1 MPLKIVTWNI
11 NGIRAVKDKSTKQML
26 DSLQA
31 DIVCLQE
38 TKVTRDMLDEPVAIV
53 EGYDSYFS
61 FSRKRTG
68 YSGTATYCNARVS
81 PLKAEEGLTGRLSMN
96 HECIIK
102 CYGNTFDYTSAELES
117 LDAEGRCIITQHQ
130 IRLPNDEVKNVA
142 LLNVYVPRA
151 GDKEDRLWYK
161 LKFLTLLQSRAEELL
176 KQNIHVIIL
185 GDLNLA
191 HRAIDNCDP
200 EGNSDC
206 NVRTSRVWMNQ
217 FLQASERDLSLP
229 ESDDSLTK
237 VALPDLKGGMFSD
250 VYRQLHMDQENA
262 CTNWNSSTDARKTNY
277 GRRLDYVLIDTGLSP
292 YVLSSEIMIEVEG
305 SDHCPVSVTLNCDPV
320 PSTVCPSLCSKY
332 MPEFKGQQQKLS
344 SFFQKSARQHKN
356 HVPECK
362 PFSDSNENAL
372 DINRPQVI
380 KSTSDSAFF
389 SVSQSESKK
398 SAVQQTSNFRGKR
411 SAAVNVKQSNK
422 KLKGQSDETVSKQPS
437 LTSFF
442 RKVYSGEEKLA
453 GNTSNGI
460 NGKYALKPKYDVID
474 CDTED
479 VVLTTSANSDRLCTL
494 PCSDPDETIHNSQEL
509 DETIHNS
516 QEPDTVSESQGSCQ
530 SETYLS
536 QDSYNLHL
544 KVSDE
549 EPLKSSTTSSTGQN
563 TSTASCNNS
572 GQAWK
577 SLLSGPPPPPLCPG
591 HKEPCILK
599 TVNKKGPNKNK
610 QFYICSRPEG
620 AKGNA
625 ESRCNYFVWY
635 KHKK

>member
-11 NGIRAVKDKSTKQML
+11 NGIRAVKDKSTKQLL

-81 PLKAEEGLTGRLSMN
+81 PLKAEEGLTGRLSVN

-130 IRLPNDEVKNVA
+130 IRLPNGEVKDVA

-191 HRAIDNCDP
+191 HRNIDNCDP

-206 NVRTSRVWMNQ
+206 NVRTSRVWMNK

-229 ESDDSLTK
+229 ESDASLTK

-292 YVLSSEIMIEVEG
+292 YVSSAEIMIDVEG

-344 SFFQKSARQHKN
+344 SFFQKSVRQNKN
-356 HVPECK
+356 QHIPECK
-362 PFSDSNENAL
+362 PFSGSNKNAL

-380 KSTSDSAFF
+380 RSTSDSASFP
-389 SVSQSESKK
+389 VSQSESKK
-398 SAVQQTSNFRGKR
+398 CTVQQTSNLHGKR
-411 SAAVNVKQSNK
+411 SAAGNAKQSNK
-422 KLKGQSDETVSKQPS
+422 KLKIQSDEAVSKQAS

-453 GNTSNGI
+453 GNSYSGI
-460 NGKYALKPKYDVID
+460 NGKCALKPTCDVID

-479 VVLTTSANSDRLCTL
+479 IVLTNSASSDRLCTL
-494 PCSDPDETIHNSQEL
+494 PSSDPDK
-509 DETIHNS
+509 TIHNS
-516 QEPDTVSESQGSCQ
+516 QEPDTLSESQCSCQ
-530 SETYLS
+530 SETQDSNNLS
-536 QDSYNLHL
+536 QDSNNLHF
-544 KVSDE
+544 KTSDRG
-549 EPLKSSTTSSTGQN
+549 PLRSSTTSSTTGQN
-563 TSTASCNNS
+563 TSATSSNDS

-610 QFYICSRPEG
+610 QFYICARPEG
-620 AKGNA
+620 AKGNP
-625 ESRCNYFVWY
+625 EYRCNYFVWY

>member
-11 NGIRAVKDKSTKQML
+11 NGIRAVREKSTKVLL
-26 DSLQA
+26 DSLKA
-31 DIVCLQE
+31 DIICLQE

-53 EGYDSYFS
+53 DGYDSYFS

-81 PLKAEEGLTGRLSMN
+81 PQKAEEGLTGRLSTS

-102 CYGNTFDYTSAELES
+102 CYGNTFDYTSADLES

-130 IRLPNDEVKNVA
+130 IRLPTNEVKDVA

-191 HRAIDNCDP
+191 HRDLDNCDP
-200 EGNSDC
+200 ECNSDC
-206 NVRTSRVWMNQ
+206 NVRTSRVWMNK
-217 FLQASERDLSLP
+217 FLQVLERDPSLP
-229 ESDDSLTK
+229 ENDDSLTK

-250 VYRQLHMDQENA
+250 VYRQLHVDQENA
-262 CTNWNSSTDARKTNY
+262 FTNWTSSTDARKTNY
-277 GRRLDYVLIDTGLSP
+277 GRRLDYILIDTGLSP
-292 YVLSSEIMIEVEG
+292 YVCSSEIMIDVEG
-305 SDHCPVSVTLNCDPV
+305 SDHCPVIVTLNCDPV

-344 SFFQKSARQHKN
+344 SFFPKSVRQN
-356 HVPECK
+356 TNQSTSVYI
-362 PFSDSNENAL
+362 PFSDGNKNVPDVKRSQA
-372 DINRPQVI
+372 VG
-380 KSTSDSAFF
+380 
-389 SVSQSESKK
+389 SVSHSSSFPLSQSELKK
-398 SAVQQTSNFRGKR
+398 SAVRQTSKLHGKR
-411 SAAVNVKQSNK
+411 SAAANVKHSK
-422 KLKGQSDETVSKQPS
+422 KLKMQPDEMISKQSS
-437 LTSFF
+437 LMFFF
-442 RKVYSGEEKLA
+442 RKADSGQTKFPGNNSCGEVSRNCELRPTCNVTGIGAGYELAPTNSSASESVCTLSCSDSEESIHHSQESNSLLESQSICQSDLYLLEESNKFHFKA
-453 GNTSNGI
+453 SNG
-460 NGKYALKPKYDVID
+460 
-474 CDTED
+474 
-479 VVLTTSANSDRLCTL
+479 
-494 PCSDPDETIHNSQEL
+494 
-509 DETIHNS
+509 
-516 QEPDTVSESQGSCQ
+516 ESS
-530 SETYLS
+530 
-536 QDSYNLHL
+536 
-544 KVSDE
+544 K
-549 EPLKSSTTSSTGQN
+549 STT
-563 TSTASCNNS
+563 TALTDLRTNSAQCVDS

-610 QFYICSRPEG
+610 QFYVCARPEG
-620 AKGNA
+620 AKGNP
-625 ESRCNYFVWY
+625 EYRCNYFVWY